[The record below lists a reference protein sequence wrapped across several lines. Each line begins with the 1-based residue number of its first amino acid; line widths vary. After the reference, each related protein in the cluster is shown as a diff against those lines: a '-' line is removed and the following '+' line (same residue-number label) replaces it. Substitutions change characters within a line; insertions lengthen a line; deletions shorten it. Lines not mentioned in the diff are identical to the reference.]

1 MMLQVIDAMGDN
13 QDCQRE
19 HQSRKLASNPAQE
32 IEQLC
37 KRVICSFPDQ
47 RDGNSPARI
56 SNYKLPNYKFP
67 KELHAEE

>member
-13 QDCQRE
+13 RDCQRE
-19 HQSRKLASNPAQE
+19 HQSRKLTSNPAQE

-37 KRVICSFPDQ
+37 NRVICNFPDQ
-47 RDGNSPARI
+47 RDCNRPERI